1 MIAGIALH
9 EGHIAEMQTGE
20 GKTLAAVAPVA
31 FRALS
36 GQGVHVLTFNDYL
49 PHRDA
54 QWMGPIYRF
63 LGLSVGAIEAGMSS
77 ESRRVAY
84 ACDITYATAKET
96 GFDFLRDQRVTDP
109 ADRVHRGFRWALVD
123 EADSILID
131 KARIPLVL
139 AGAVE
144 ASHDDPGRMAQIVRG
159 LTPEVHFESDEAQRN
174 VHLTEAG
181 LAHVE
186 QILNVP
192 SLHDREH
199 LHRLTQVNLAL
210 HARVLL
216 TADVDYI
223 VRADQIEIIDEL
235 TGLIVKDR
243 HWPDGLQAAVEAKE
257 SVHRKEDGAI
267 LGFITLQH
275 FLEQYGQVSG
285 MTATACPAAEELDEL
300 YGLNVVVIPPHRP
313 CGRVDQAD
321 VVFTHRTAKLEALIQ
336 CIHENHRSGRPVL
349 AGTAAVAESE
359 ELGNRLLSVGLS
371 CEVLNA
377 RNDAAEAEVIEEAGA
392 PGAITISTNMAGRG
406 TDIRL
411 GGRDESRRVEVISRG
426 GLCVIG
432 TNRHESR
439 RIDDQIRGRA
449 GRQGDSGS
457 SRFYIS
463 LEDPLIQRHGID
475 SLIPER
481 YRRPLRTEP
490 LDHPAFQREID
501 RAQRIVEG
509 QSFEI
514 RRTLSRYSQFIEGQR
529 RQLFE
534 RRELVLSG
542 QNQFL
547 QEHEPDPYASH
558 CSVASHSDVAEAERI
573 TLHHLDAAWRDHLAE
588 IAMLRDG
595 IHLVGLGGLNPIDEI
610 TSRIDEAIIET
621 FRAVPMG
628 PAGIDLEQEGL
639 RGPASTW
646 TYLVNDDSTAD
657 HLANLLTGNRD
668 MGMNVGAGL
677 MWPLLGLWIAA
688 RKLTQRRR

>member
-1 MIAGIALH
+1 M
-9 EGHIAEMQTGE
+9 
-20 GKTLAAVAPVA
+20 
-31 FRALS
+31 
-36 GQGVHVLTFNDYL
+36 
-49 PHRDA
+49 
-54 QWMGPIYRF
+54 
-63 LGLSVGAIEAGMSS
+63 
-77 ESRRVAY
+77 
-84 ACDITYATAKET
+84 
-96 GFDFLRDQRVTDP
+96 
-109 ADRVHRGFRWALVD
+109 
-123 EADSILID
+123 
-131 KARIPLVL
+131 
-139 AGAVE
+139 
-144 ASHDDPGRMAQIVRG
+144 
-159 LTPEVHFESDEAQRN
+159 
-174 VHLTEAG
+174 
-181 LAHVE
+181 
-186 QILNVP
+186 
-192 SLHDREH
+192 
-199 LHRLTQVNLAL
+199 
-210 HARVLL
+210 
-216 TADVDYI
+216 
-223 VRADQIEIIDEL
+223 
-235 TGLIVKDR
+235 
-243 HWPDGLQAAVEAKE
+243 
-257 SVHRKEDGAI
+257 
-267 LGFITLQH
+267 
-275 FLEQYGQVSG
+275 
-285 MTATACPAAEELDEL
+285 
-300 YGLNVVVIPPHRP
+300 
-313 CGRVDQAD
+313 
-321 VVFTHRTAKLEALIQ
+321 FTHRTAKLEALIQ

-349 AGTAAVAESE
+349 AGTASVAESE

-439 RIDDQIRGRA
+439 RIDDQLRGRA

-463 LEDPLIQRHGID
+463 LED

-481 YRRPLRTEP
+481 YRRPVRTEP
-490 LDHPAFQREID
+490 LDHPVVQREIV

-547 QEHEPDPYASH
+547 QEHEPDLYASH
-558 CSVASHSDVAEAERI
+558 CSVASHSDVAEAERLI

-595 IHLVGLGGLNPIDEI
+595 IHLVGLGGLNPIDEFHKAARVSFDEI
-610 TSRIDEAIIET
+610 TSRIDEAIIKT
-621 FRAVPMG
+621 FRAVRMG

-646 TYLVNDDSTAD
+646 T
-657 HLANLLTGNRD
+657 
-668 MGMNVGAGL
+668 
-677 MWPLLGLWIAA
+677 
-688 RKLTQRRR
+688 